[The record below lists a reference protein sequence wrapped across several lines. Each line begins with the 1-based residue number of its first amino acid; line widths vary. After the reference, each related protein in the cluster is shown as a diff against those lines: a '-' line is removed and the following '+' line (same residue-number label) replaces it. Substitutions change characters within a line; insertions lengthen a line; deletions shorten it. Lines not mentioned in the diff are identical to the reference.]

1 MVARVHSV
9 WVRAAALGVLAAW
22 LPCMPLGLC
31 ARAVAADPASHH
43 CCRRPAVKMA
53 AAPQECWVQSTTP
66 TPTGPPSPALAAPAV
81 VVAQARPAPDTAAA
95 DQPRPIAFSPLAIV
109 LRI

>member
-1 MVARVHSV
+1 M
-9 WVRAAALGVLAAW
+9 G
-22 LPCMPLGLC
+22 
-31 ARAVAADPASHH
+31 
-43 CCRRPAVKMA
+43 
-53 AAPQECWVQSTTP
+53 AAPDECWVRSSTP
-66 TPTGPPSPALAAPAV
+66 TPTAPPPPALAAPAA